1 MLPII
6 LRKTYKAEEKKF
18 KKYNKLMGK
27 QQQQSFPKEII
38 P

>member
-6 LRKTYKAEEKKF
+6 LRKTYKAEEKKI

-27 QQQQSFPKEII
+27 QQQSFPKEIMS
-38 P
+38 